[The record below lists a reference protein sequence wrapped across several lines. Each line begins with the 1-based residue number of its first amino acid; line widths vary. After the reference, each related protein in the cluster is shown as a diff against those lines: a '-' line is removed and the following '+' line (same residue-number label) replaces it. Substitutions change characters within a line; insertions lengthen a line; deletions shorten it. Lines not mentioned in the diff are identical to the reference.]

1 MPTNMNVLMLSS
13 VINQRY
19 TRLHGTADTMLT
31 LWHVGVSCLLLV
43 VVVCVC
49 PLLAS
54 CILSPSIPH
63 PAGYPNLY
71 PVPLYRPCPG
81 PTGGRLRRTASG
93 GRLWRTASPGGCLRH
108 TASPGGR
115 LRRTHCLSVGA
126 FGALHAT
133 PAPAGAFSAVRIDS
147 SNDH

>member
-31 LWHVGVSCLLLV
+31 LWHVGVSSLLLV

-54 CILSPSIPH
+54 CILSPSIPY

-71 PVPLYRPCPG
+71 PVPLYPLSGAHWRAPSAHCFWRAPLAHCLSWRA
-81 PTGGRLRRTASG
+81 PSAHCLSWRAPSAHALPLGGRLRRTA
-93 GRLWRTASPGGCLRH
+93 RH
-108 TASPGGR
+108 PRPGGR
-115 LRRTHCLSVGA
+115 LRRSEN
-126 FGALHAT
+126 
-133 PAPAGAFSAVRIDS
+133 R
-147 SNDH
+147 

>member
-54 CILSPSIPH
+54 CILSPSIPY

-71 PVPLYRPCPG
+71 PVPLYPLSRAHWRAPSAHCF
-81 PTGGRLRRTASG
+81 SG
-93 GRLWRTASPGGCLRH
+93 GRLWRTASPGGRLRR

-133 PAPAGAFSAVRIDS
+133 PAPAGAFGAVRIDS
-147 SNDH
+147 

>member
-31 LWHVGVSCLLLV
+31 LWHVGVSSLLLV

-54 CILSPSIPH
+54 CILSPSIPY
-63 PAGYPNLY
+63 PAGYSNLY
-71 PVPLYRPCPG
+71 PVPLYPLS
-81 PTGGRLRRTASG
+81 GGRLRR
-93 GRLWRTASPGGCLRH
+93 

-133 PAPAGAFSAVRIDS
+133 PAPAGAFGAVRIDS
-147 SNDH
+147 